1 MTLVTILILFASL
14 TLLAY
19 LSKRRFGVLGLALC
33 AGLVLSQQ
41 ITRDTSNFLRA
52 TDVPVEPLAY
62 QSAASIILSLLP
74 SLVLLIAGPQ
84 YLSKRSRIIGA
95 VGYGLFGSLL
105 LIGPLVSGLPSLDP
119 ALQPTLTAIAMNT
132 SWLLATGII
141 VAVFDMFS
149 ASSPKKFSKKH

>member
-52 TDVPVEPLAY
+52 TDVPAY
-62 QSAASIILSLLP
+62 QSAASIILILLP